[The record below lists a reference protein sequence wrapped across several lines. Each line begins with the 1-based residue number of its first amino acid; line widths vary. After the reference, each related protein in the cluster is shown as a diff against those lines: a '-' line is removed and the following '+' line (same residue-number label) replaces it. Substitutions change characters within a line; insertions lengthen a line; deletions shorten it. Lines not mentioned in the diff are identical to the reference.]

1 MNRSLAFLLMVAGCS
16 GAVPSTPAPV
26 PPVVAPLPEK
36 ESSDPTAEEAEAF
49 IKDVNETIRKLA
61 EDADRAAWVKSTY
74 ITQDTEH
81 LESKERERV
90 MEFLSRKVKESRRFE
105 GLELPPDTA
114 RSLYLLKFSAGLPAP
129 SDATKRARL
138 AEVTTQLESIYGKG
152 KYCSPRLKGKGE
164 DKKSECLELGELSKV
179 LSKEKDYDLLLE
191 VWKGWHSI
199 SPPMRSMYEEFVALG
214 NEGAKEL
221 GFGNM
226 AEIWKGGYDMS
237 PADFED
243 EMDRLWTEVKPLYDK
258 LHCFVRAKLSKQYG
272 AEKVAPGGPI
282 PAHLL
287 GNMWAQEWQA
297 LYPLVEPHKGKG
309 SIDVT
314 KQLVAKK

>member
-1 MNRSLAFLLMVAGCS
+1 MQPTVSPATSARAHNSRNFLGFFSFRDTPFMSAPYGCS

-138 AEVTTQLESIYGKG
+138 AEVTT
-152 KYCSPRLKGKGE
+152 
-164 DKKSECLELGELSKV
+164 
-179 LSKEKDYDLLLE
+179 
-191 VWKGWHSI
+191 
-199 SPPMRSMYEEFVALG
+199 
-214 NEGAKEL
+214 
-221 GFGNM
+221 
-226 AEIWKGGYDMS
+226 
-237 PADFED
+237 
-243 EMDRLWTEVKPLYDK
+243 
-258 LHCFVRAKLSKQYG
+258 
-272 AEKVAPGGPI
+272 
-282 PAHLL
+282 
-287 GNMWAQEWQA
+287 
-297 LYPLVEPHKGKG
+297 
-309 SIDVT
+309 
-314 KQLVAKK
+314 